1 MSLLNAIMS
10 TPFISTVWGIC
21 LPMPISALPVH
32 MASANRY
39 AADSIT
45 ERNNTYLLPVLG
57 NYGEDDK

>member
-1 MSLLNAIMS
+1 
-10 TPFISTVWGIC
+10 
-21 LPMPISALPVH
+21 MPISALPVH